1 MKVGCEPPPLTAE
14 GIVGAAFGVLYARLI
29 QDEPAPLRD
38 LLNALMATIVLP
50 YRGHADAARELARL
64 TTAPSIGPGRGAVRP
79 HGTQGAQG
87 PHGGSCEAD
96 RFSPDCPHAHGPD
109 RGRGAG

>member
-1 MKVGCEPPPLTAE
+1 MVDGGRAGVKVGCELPPLTGE

-50 YRGHADAARELARL
+50 YRGHAAAARELARL
-64 TTAPSIGPGRGAVRP
+64 ATAPSIGSGAGGGKSLTAPKAPRAPRGFA
-79 HGTQGAQG
+79 
-87 PHGGSCEAD
+87 
-96 RFSPDCPHAHGPD
+96 
-109 RGRGAG
+109 RGRSTFA